1 MAEGL
6 APEPLDGLPWAD
18 AAVMVFGGGSGLGEA
33 SVARLARLG
42 ARVAVV
48 DVNAAA
54 AERVAAPL
62 GARGLALVADVA
74 AAEPV
79 EAAVAAVV
87 DRWGAVRGVVHTA
100 GIAIA
105 ERILGRGGPHDLER
119 FARVVSVNLV
129 GTFNVLRLTARAM
142 AANPPDG
149 EGQRGVVVVT
159 ASVAAFEGQVGQAAY
174 AASKGGVAALVL
186 PAARELA
193 RDGIRVVG
201 IAPGI
206 FETPMMAGLP
216 EAARQSLGQQV
227 PFPPRLGR
235 PAEYADLV
243 SHIFLNPMLNGTV
256 IRLDG
261 AIRMAPR

>member
-1 MAEGL
+1 MAGIGS
-6 APEPLDGLPWAD
+6 DIDWTKYV
-18 AAVMVFGGGSGLGEA
+18 VMVTGGGSGLGA
-33 SVARLARLG
+33 ATAAMLVACG

-48 DVNAAA
+48 DVNAEAA
-54 AERVAAPL
+54 AQVARDL
-62 GARGLALVADVA
+62 GDRAMGLSADVTDEHAVA
-74 AAEPV
+74 AALQEV
-79 EAAVAAVV
+79 TG
-87 DRWGAVRGVVHTA
+87 RWGAPRGVVHTA

-105 ERILGRGGPHDLER
+105 ERILGRGGVHDLDR
-119 FARVVSVNLV
+119 FHRVVSVNLV
-129 GTFNVLRLTARAM
+129 GTFNVLRLAAQVM
-142 AANPPDG
+142 AGNEPNAEG
-149 EGQRGVVVVT
+149 ERGVIVVT
-159 ASVAAFEGQVGQAAY
+159 ASIAAFEGQMGQSAY

-193 RDGIRVVG
+193 RDGIRVMG

-216 EAARQSLGQQV
+216 EPARKSLGQQV

-235 PAEYADLV
+235 PAEYAELV
-243 SHIFLNPMLNGTV
+243 RHIFENPMLNGSL

>member
-1 MAEGL
+1 MSGETLGGVDWTD
-6 APEPLDGLPWAD
+6 AP
-18 AAVMVFGGGSGLGEA
+18 VMVFGGGSGLGAA
-33 SVARLARLG
+33 SVASLARLG

-48 DVNAAA
+48 DVNPAAA
-54 AERVAAPL
+54 QRVAAPL
-62 GARGLALVADVA
+62 GARGLALVADVT

-79 EAAVAAVV
+79 AAAVAAVT
-87 DRWGAVRGVVHTA
+87 DHWGAVRGVVHTA

-105 ERILGRGGPHDLER
+105 ERILGKGGPHDLER
-119 FARVVSVNLV
+119 FSRVVSVNLV

-142 AANPPDG
+142 TANAPDD
-149 EGQRGVVVVT
+149 EGQRGVIVVT

-243 SHIFLNPMLNGTV
+243 NHIFSNPMLNGTV

>member
-1 MAEGL
+1 MAVDQTGG
-6 APEPLDGLPWAD
+6 AGVGAWAD
-18 AAVMVFGGGSGLGEA
+18 AAVMVFGGGSGLGAA
-33 SVARLARLG
+33 SVAGLAALG

-48 DVNAAA
+48 DVNPAA
-54 AERVAAPL
+54 AEAAAHPL
-62 GARGLALVADVA
+62 GERGMAIAADVTEEA
-74 AAEPV
+74 PV

-87 DRWGAVRGVVHTA
+87 ERWGAVRGVVHTA

-105 ERILGRGGPHDLER
+105 ERLLGRSGPHDLDR
-119 FARVVSVNLV
+119 FRRVVSVNLV
-129 GTFNVLRLTARAM
+129 GTFNVMRLAAHAMTANA
-142 AANPPDG
+142 PDP
-149 EGQRGVVVVT
+149 EGQRGVIVVT

-174 AASKGGVAALVL
+174 ASSKGGVAALVL

-235 PAEYADLV
+235 PAEYASLV
-243 SHIFLNPMLNGTV
+243 QHIFSNPMLNGTV

>member
-1 MAEGL
+1 MVQQVSEGV
-6 APEPLDGLPWAD
+6 DWAD
-18 AAVMVFGGGSGLGEA
+18 APVMVFGGGSGLGEA
-33 SVARLARLG
+33 SVASLARLG

-48 DVNAAA
+48 DVNQAAA
-54 AERVAAPL
+54 ARVAAPL
-62 GARGLALVADVA
+62 GARGLALVADVT

-87 DRWGAVRGVVHTA
+87 ERWGSVRGVVHTA
-100 GIAIA
+100 GIVMA
-105 ERILGRGGPHDLER
+105 ERILGKGGPHDLER
-119 FARVVSVNLV
+119 FSRVVAVNLV
-129 GTFNVLRLTARAM
+129 GTFNVLRLAARAM
-142 AANPPDG
+142 AANAPDA
-149 EGQRGVVVVT
+149 EGQRGVIVVT
-159 ASVAAFEGQVGQAAY
+159 ASVAAFEGQVGQTAY
-174 AASKGGVAALVL
+174 AASKGGVASLVL

-193 RDGIRVVG
+193 REGIRVMG

-235 PAEYADLV
+235 PSEYAELV
-243 SHIFLNPMLNGTV
+243 HHIFLNPMLNGAI

>member
-1 MAEGL
+1 M
-6 APEPLDGLPWAD
+6 DWTN
-18 AAVMVFGGGSGLGEA
+18 AAVMVFGGGSGLGAA
-33 SVARLARLG
+33 SADSLAALG
-42 ARVAVV
+42 ARVAIV
-48 DVNAAA
+48 DVNRAA
-54 AERVAAPL
+54 AEAVAGPL
-62 GARGLALVADVA
+62 GDRGLALQADVA
-74 AAEPV
+74 EEEPV
-79 EAAVAAVV
+79 QAAIAAVL

-105 ERILGRGGPHDLER
+105 ERLLSRSGPHDLDR
-119 FARVVSVNLV
+119 FRRVVSVNLV
-129 GTFNVLRLTARAM
+129 GTFNVMRLAARAM
-142 AANPPDG
+142 TANAPDA
-149 EGQRGVVVVT
+149 EGQRGVIVVT
-159 ASVAAFEGQVGQAAY
+159 ASVAAFEGQVGQVAY
-174 AASKGGVAALVL
+174 ASSKGGVAALVL

-201 IAPGI
+201 VAPGI

-235 PAEYADLV
+235 PSEYALLV
-243 SHIFLNPMLNGTV
+243 QQIFLNPMLNGTV